1 MASSIRILLK
11 QLGLK
16 RVFTLYAFAAI
27 FGVATY
33 ASDRTDAE
41 MRSIAGRQLFG
52 AVTRGAAETKDLT
65 LEMKDN
71 NLSIYSAEGRGF
83 VVVSRDNTFPA
94 VLGLSSTAIDMNNL
108 PEGFSWWLQEA
119 SRSLQARLEK
129 GEDYA
134 RTRSDITVKP
144 FLTTK
149 WDQVNPYNLMC
160 PKIGTSYCPTG
171 CVATAAAQ
179 IMKYYNYPA
188 QGHGIGKY
196 EKDGTP
202 QTKEISGVYN
212 WANMKN
218 TYSNTQTTL
227 TDQTRDIATL
237 MADVGAACGMKY
249 TSKYGS
255 AALDDCASALV
266 NNFRYDSLSLSMCL
280 RYFYDDVEWKGIVYN
295 ELANKRP
302 ILYAGTSDKEKES
315 SGHAFVFH
323 GLNGEG
329 LVYVNW
335 GWSGTCDGYYDI
347 DLLQPGQD
355 AAQKGDYSANAQ
367 MIIGFNPTSTP
378 SEDVEERS
386 FWGTDTICSFF
397 VEKNH
402 LILKARGMYNYNYR
416 YFRGQ
421 LLVALENINGVEAD
435 SYNVILY
442 DTEEKDRAPVPK
454 MTGFTFNSED
464 RTKYSTVSLCDLK
477 SSKIKAGTY
486 IVTLAS
492 QALYESEISPMR
504 YFKGVKCQAK
514 LVKGKDGSIELTD
527 LMPTAIKSM
536 KSEVTHDS
544 SKIYD
549 LHGRSLGTD
558 GSSLRKGI
566 YIVGGKLRLK

>member
-94 VLGLSSTAIDMNNL
+94 VLGSSSTAIDMNNL

-129 GEDYA
+129 GEGYA

-149 WDQVNPYNLMC
+149 WNQVNPYNLMC

-218 TYSNTQTTL
+218 TYSNTQKTL

-302 ILYAGTSDKEKES
+302 ILYAGSSDSKDEGA
-315 SGHAFVFH
+315 GHAFVFH

-347 DLLQPGQD
+347 DVLQPGQD
-355 AAQKGDYSANAQ
+355 AAQKGDYSANGQ

-386 FWGTDTICSFF
+386 FWGTDTICSFLI
-397 VEKNH
+397 EKDS
-402 LILKARGMYNYNYR
+402 LVLKARGIFNYNYR
-416 YFRGQ
+416 AFRGK
-421 LLVALENINGVEAD
+421 LLVTLDNINGVEKD
-435 SYNVILY
+435 CFDIILY
-442 DTEEKDRAPVPK
+442 DTEIESYGSVGKFYGFYFNDEDHKKYGQEALCALKDI
-454 MTGFTFNSED
+454 D
-464 RTKYSTVSLCDLK
+464 
-477 SSKIKAGTY
+477 IKAGTY

-492 QALYESEISPMR
+492 QGIYESVPSPMR
-504 YFKGVKCQAK
+504 YFEGVKCQAK

-527 LMPTAIKSM
+527 LTPTAIKSM

>member
-1 MASSIRILLK
+1 MASSISIILK
-11 QLGLK
+11 QSVI
-16 RVFTLYAFAAI
+16 RRAFTLYAFAAI
-27 FGVATY
+27 FGLATY

-94 VLGLSSTAIDMNNL
+94 VLGSSSTAIDMNNL

-129 GEDYA
+129 GEGYA

-218 TYSNTQTTL
+218 TYSNTQKTL

-237 MADVGAACGMKY
+237 MADIGAACGMKY

-302 ILYAGTSDKEKES
+302 ILYAGSSDSKDEDA
-315 SGHAFVFH
+315 GHAFVFH

-347 DLLQPGQD
+347 DVLQPGHLIPPVLLLRMWK
-355 AAQKGDYSANAQ
+355 KGLFGEQ
-367 MIIGFNPTSTP
+367 TP
-378 SEDVEERS
+378 S
-386 FWGTDTICSFF
+386 
-397 VEKNH
+397 
-402 LILKARGMYNYNYR
+402 AR
-416 YFRGQ
+416 
-421 LLVALENINGVEAD
+421 
-435 SYNVILY
+435 
-442 DTEEKDRAPVPK
+442 
-454 MTGFTFNSED
+454 
-464 RTKYSTVSLCDLK
+464 
-477 SSKIKAGTY
+477 
-486 IVTLAS
+486 
-492 QALYESEISPMR
+492 
-504 YFKGVKCQAK
+504 
-514 LVKGKDGSIELTD
+514 
-527 LMPTAIKSM
+527 
-536 KSEVTHDS
+536 
-544 SKIYD
+544 
-549 LHGRSLGTD
+549 
-558 GSSLRKGI
+558 SSLRKI
-566 YIVGGKLRLK
+566 I